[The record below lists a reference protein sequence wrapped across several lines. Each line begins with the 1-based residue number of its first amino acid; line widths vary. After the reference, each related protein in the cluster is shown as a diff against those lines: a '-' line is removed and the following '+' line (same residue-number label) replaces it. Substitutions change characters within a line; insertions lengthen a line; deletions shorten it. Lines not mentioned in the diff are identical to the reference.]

1 MKIDNNY
8 PTTNF
13 KAKFLH
19 SESLRIVADYA
30 VEKGKFDKLN
40 KARKSIESSHLR
52 TRLRMDFG
60 EIEGKPFVTFTRFT
74 PKKSVIIPNSIDD
87 YDITKVSTFNSSVKC
102 NPIKFA
108 FEQFLKLGNNAPANK
123 RYQSV
128 VVKR

>member
-1 MKIDNNY
+1 MNINNNTS
-8 PTTNF
+8 PNF
-13 KAKFLH
+13 CAKFFN
-19 SESLRIVADYA
+19 SASLRIVADYA

-40 KARKSIESSHLR
+40 EARKNIESSHLR

-60 EIEGKPFVTFTRFT
+60 EKDGKPFVTFTRYT
-74 PKKSVIIPNSIDD
+74 PKKDVIIPQSMED
-87 YDITKVSTFNSSVKC
+87 YQITKTSLFASTKKG

-123 RYQSV
+123 RYQNV

>member
-1 MKIDNNY
+1 MNINNNTS
-8 PTTNF
+8 PNF
-13 KAKFLH
+13 NAKFFH
-19 SESLRIVADYA
+19 SESLKILADYA

-60 EIEGKPFVTFTRFT
+60 ESDGMPFVTFTRFT
-74 PKKSVIIPNSIDD
+74 PKKDVIIPQSIDD
-87 YDITKVSTFNSSVKC
+87 YQITKTSLFKSTKRG

-128 VVKR
+128 VVKK